1 MLQSRMLA
9 MAAGVH
15 PTYISYIESG
25 RRNLTVTALMNIS
38 SALDVTAAELLEKAA
53 EIERREAEA

>member
-1 MLQSRMLA
+1 

-25 RRNLTVTALMNIS
+25 RRNLTVTALMKIS
-38 SALDVTAAELLEKAA
+38 SALDVTAAELLERAA
-53 EIERREAEA
+53 EIEQKEAET